1 MPVSLQVRV
10 RSVRFGRQRVLRLAQ
25 TILDL
30 IGESSADLG
39 LSFVGDRRMRG
50 LNHRFRGKDRSTD
63 VLAFA
68 SREARTPAS
77 PVSTQLLGDIVISV
91 PTALRQAKEGH
102 RSLEEE
108 IVALLIHGALHL
120 CGYDHERGHAE
131 SRRMRREERTVR
143 LALGRIANFAGR
155 RHRVPTSS

>member
-1 MPVSLQVRV
+1 M
-10 RSVRFGRQRVLRLAQ
+10 RFGRQRVLRLAQ

-143 LALGRIANFAGR
+143 LALGRVANFAGR
-155 RHRVPTSS
+155 RHQVRTSS